1 MAKGRNTFKVDEE
14 LEASFNM
21 DMAKRSLVYIRGEKK
36 LFGKAVFCQ
45 LIATLCSL
53 SAPFITATAIDHAI
67 PQKNVTLLL
76 QLTGILIL
84 TIALNIMFTTF
95 SNQTNNLIGQNIIR
109 RIRAELFEHLQKLS
123 FSYYDSRPHG
133 KILVRVVN
141 YVNSVSNILSNGL
154 INMLLQLFNLTF
166 IAFFMFLLS
175 PELALV
181 VISGVPFLIV
191 FLIAIKPAQRRGW
204 QEYSAKSSNLNAYL
218 GESINCMKITRLFTR
233 EEYNTEIFSGLLQ
246 ESKKAWYKAVYASTA
261 VQPVINFISRAV
273 SAAVILYGLFVAS
286 PMVSFGVLLGMLQY
300 CNRFWAP
307 INQIANIYNNFINN
321 IAYLERIFD
330 TLDEPVEVRDVD
342 NASTMPDMM
351 GNVEFRDVGFSYDG
365 EVQVLK
371 DINFS
376 VTAGESIAL
385 VGHTGSGK
393 TTIINLLSRFYNCT
407 QGAVLIDGEDISQ
420 VSLASLRGQM
430 GLMMQDSFVF
440 STSIMENLRYGN
452 LEADDETLIAAAKLV
467 CADEF
472 IQELPQGYDT
482 IMADSGAVL
491 SQGQKQLLALARTM
505 ATDPKILILD
515 EATSSV
521 DTKTERLLQQGL
533 QQLLKGRTSFI
544 VAHRLSTI
552 KACDKIMYIDHGEI
566 REVGSHEELIAQKGL
581 YYQLCQNQ

>member
-1 MAKGRNTFKVDEE
+1 MAKVRNTFKVDEE
-14 LEASFNM
+14 LEASFNL
-21 DMAKRSLVYIRGEKK
+21 DMAKRSFVYILGEKK
-36 LFGKAVFCQ
+36 LFMKAVSCQ
-45 LIATLCSL
+45 VIATLCGL
-53 SAPFITATAIDHAI
+53 SAPFLTATAIDHAI
-67 PQKNVTLLL
+67 PQKNLSLLF
-76 QLTGILIL
+76 QLTGLLVGTIL
-84 TIALNIMFTTF
+84 LNIFFTTL
-95 SNQTNNLIGQNIIR
+95 SNQTNNLIGQNIVQ
-109 RIRAELFEHLQKLS
+109 RIRHDLFVHLQKLS

-133 KILVRVVN
+133 KILVRVIN

-154 INMLLQLFNLTF
+154 INMLMQLFNLVF
-166 IAFFMFLLS
+166 IAIFMFLLS
-175 PELALV
+175 PELAMV
-181 VISGVPFLIV
+181 VISGVPVLIL

-233 EEYNTEIFSGLLQ
+233 EEYNTEVFSQLLS
-246 ESKKAWYKAVYASTA
+246 ESKKAWYKAVYASSA

-273 SAAVILYGLFVAS
+273 ASALILYGLFVAT
-286 PMVSFGVLLGMLQY
+286 PMVSFGVLLGMVQY

-330 TLDEPVEVRDVD
+330 TLDEPVEVRDVE
-342 NASTMPDMM
+342 NASIMPPMQ
-351 GNVEFRDVGFSYDG
+351 GKVEFCNVGFSYDG

-371 DINFS
+371 DICFQ
-376 VTAGESIAL
+376 VEPGESIAL

-407 QGAVLIDGEDISQ
+407 RGSVLLDGVDISG

-440 STSIMENLRYGN
+440 SVSILENLRYGN

-472 IQELPQGYDT
+472 IRELPQGYDT

-533 QQLLKGRTSFI
+533 NRMLKGRTSFI

-566 REVGSHEELIAQKGL
+566 REVGSHDELLAKKGL